1 MDGLVTTALNWAL
14 TLTLTTVLVKTG
26 YLKSFKGLQGS
37 EWTSVSI

>member
-1 MDGLVTTALNWAL
+1 MDGLLTTALNWAL
-14 TLTLTTVLVKTG
+14 SQTFTTVLVKAG